1 MPSRSNFDSN
11 FVSDCFFSLLLR
23 NCDVYFETSQLQT
36 MHFYAC
42 IYMEIYQCTKRWRR
56 QHELNCAH
64 TITCTLTRSCSN
76 SFCCR
81 CRQWNINIY
90 RLNEWM
96 DELATCAMRWFFI
109 AGIPIFNGFFES
121 TRILSNNRPTLLSTI
136 PPLSIRQFFFL
147 HSTGIFGVCVI
158 LETMHL
164 VNGITSN
171 HSRIYECVWVCVCRQ
186 INIFLF

>member
-11 FVSDCFFSLLLR
+11 FVSDCFFFCCWEIAMCTLKPA
-23 NCDVYFETSQLQT
+23 NCKQCTF
-36 MHFYAC
+36 MHA
-42 IYMEIYQCTKRWRR
+42 YMEIYQCTKRWRR

-136 PPLSIRQFFFL
+136 PPLSIRQFFFF
-147 HSTGIFGVCVI
+147 TFNGNIRRVCYIGNNAFG
-158 LETMHL
+158 
-164 VNGITSN
+164 
-171 HSRIYECVWVCVCRQ
+171 
-186 INIFLF
+186 